1 MEVLRKMG
9 KCECEKRERKA
20 TREIGCQTAGE
31 ETRQAVNE
39 SFDFL
44 DNLERTLKV
53 LDGRKH

>member
-1 MEVLRKMG
+1 MG
-9 KCECEKRERKA
+9 KCECEKRERKT
-20 TREIGCQTAGE
+20 TREIGCQTAAE